1 MTGQSGRDR
10 DVIAQTRDEKA
21 EKRLETADDRD
32 REATLRDRGA
42 EDRDDQADL
51 RELAGREPPG
61 TTVDA
66 PAFGPSAHSDRD
78 RSADDRDSAA
88 SDRAS
93 AVADRVEA
101 TEDRHHAAADRNE
114 SAGDRAHAAT
124 ARTKAAFNEHS
135 DAIRVLAEAAAT
147 LALASADELQ
157 AAQRLSSI
165 VDFADDAILSK
176 DLEGTILTWNQSAE
190 RVYGYSEREAVGKS
204 VAMILPP
211 GQLHELPD
219 AFRRLER
226 GERVAHFETKRL
238 RKDAAVIDVS
248 LTISPIRG
256 ADGELVGA
264 TTISRDITA
273 DIAIAKKLEEQH
285 LQEQKLGAI
294 GSLAGGVAHDF
305 NNILTVIRGNAEL
318 LLNGPGADAYRDR
331 VLEID
336 KAAELAAGVTRQL
349 LAFSRQ
355 QVLRTEAVDVNE
367 SASATCD
374 LLERIIG
381 EPIRLERRLQA
392 DPAVIAIDRTQLQQ
406 VVMNLCVNA
415 RDAMPDGGTLLVRT
429 ENVVLDETYAS
440 THVEVEPGRYVLV
453 EVTDTGLGMTPD
465 TVARIFD
472 PFFTTKPDG
481 TGLGL
486 STVFGVVKQSHGHVT
501 VYSEV
506 GGGTT
511 FKVYLPQIDGA
522 ASTHPTEHAA
532 DAPSAGGGET
542 ILLVEDFAVLR
553 TLGAHLLE
561 AAGYSVRVAATGS
574 EALTIFEQ
582 HAGEIDLVLT
592 DVVMPQMNGTELAHL
607 LMGERPDLKI
617 LFTSG
622 YPPEAAIEEQLT
634 SLSVDF
640 IQKPYSSGELV
651 AKIQGLLNRPH

>member
-1 MTGQSGRDR
+1 M
-10 DVIAQTRDEKA
+10 RDEKA
-21 EKRLETADDRD
+21 EARLETADDRD
-32 REATLRDRGA
+32 REATLRDQEA
-42 EDRDDQADL
+42 EGRDDEADL

-66 PAFGPSAHSDRD
+66 PALGSSAHSDRI

-93 AVADRVEA
+93 AGADRDEA
-101 TEDRHHAAADRNE
+101 TEDRDHAAADRIE
-114 SAGDRAHAAT
+114 SAGDRARAAT
-124 ARTKAAFNEHS
+124 ARTKTAFNEHS
-135 DAIRVLAEAAAT
+135 DAVRVLAEAAAT
-147 LALASADELQ
+147 LALASAEELQ

-176 DLEGTILTWNQSAE
+176 DLEGMILTWNRSAE
-190 RVYGYSEREAVGKS
+190 RIYGYSEREAVGKS

-211 GQLHELPD
+211 AQLHELPD
-219 AFRRLER
+219 AFRQLER
-226 GERVAHFETKRL
+226 GERVVQFETKRL
-238 RKDAAVIDVS
+238 RKDDAVIDVS

-256 ADGELVGA
+256 AEGELVGA

-273 DIAIAKKLEEQH
+273 DLAQAKKLEEQH

-318 LLNGPGADAYRDR
+318 LLNSPGADAYRDR
-331 VLEID
+331 VVEID

-381 EPIRLERRLQA
+381 EPIRLERQLQA

-532 DAPSAGGGET
+532 DAPPAGGGET
-542 ILLVEDFAVLR
+542 ILLVEDFDVLR
-553 TLGAHLLE
+553 TLGAHMLE
-561 AAGYSVRVAATGS
+561 AAGYSVRVAANGS

-592 DVVMPQMNGTELAHL
+592 DVVMPQMDGTELAHL
-607 LMGERPDLKI
+607 LLAERPDLKI

-622 YPPEAAIEEQLT
+622 YPAQTAIEEQLT

-640 IQKPYSSGELV
+640 IQKPYSRTELA